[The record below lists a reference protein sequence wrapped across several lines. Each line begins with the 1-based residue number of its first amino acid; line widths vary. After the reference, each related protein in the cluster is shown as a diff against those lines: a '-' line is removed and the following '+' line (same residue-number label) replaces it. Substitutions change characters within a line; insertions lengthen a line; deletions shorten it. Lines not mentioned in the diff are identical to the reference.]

1 MKRVLVLVDGFNLF
15 HAINELSPGFTDL
28 DIRSLASRLI
38 NRRTEEI
45 IGVEYFASL
54 ITHLNKQTIK
64 SQEKYLHNLRITGVM
79 VILGRFRPRSTVCT
93 RCSLREV
100 RHVEKET
107 DVNLAT
113 ALVAHAFDGVCDRVL
128 LFSADS
134 DMKGAISLV
143 KTRFPNIDIRL
154 VSTVKYLQPVY
165 RSIGALVDGQ
175 IRLSLELV
183 KNHQFERR
191 LKGC

>member
-15 HAINELSPGFTDL
+15 HAVNELNPGFTDL
-28 DIRSLASRLI
+28 DVRSLASRLI

-54 ITHLNKQTIK
+54 ITHLNKQTIQT
-64 SQEKYLHNLRITGVM
+64 QERYLLALRESGVK
-79 VILGRFRPRSTVCT
+79 VILGRFRPRTTVCS
-93 RCSLREV
+93 RCGLREL

-113 ALVAHAFDGVCDRVL
+113 ALVAHAFDGICDRVL

-143 KTRFPNIDIRL
+143 KKRFPEIDIRL
-154 VSTVKYLQPVY
+154 VSTVRYLQPVY
-165 RSIGALVDGQ
+165 RSISTLVDGQ
-175 IRLSLELV
+175 IRLSHELV

-191 LKGC
+191 LEGC

>member
-15 HAINELSPGFTDL
+15 HAVNELSPGFTEL
-28 DIRSLASRLI
+28 DVRSLASRLI

-45 IGVEYFASL
+45 VGVEYFASL
-54 ITHLNKQTIK
+54 ITHLNKQTIQT
-64 SQEKYLHNLRITGVM
+64 QERYLHALRGSGVN
-79 VILGRFRPRSTVCT
+79 VILGRFRPRTSVCP
-93 RCSLREV
+93 RCNLRVV

-113 ALVAHAFDGVCDRVL
+113 ALVAHAFDGTCDRVL

-134 DMKGAISLV
+134 DMKGAIALV
-143 KTRFPNIDIRL
+143 KARFPNIDIRL
-154 VSTVKYLQPVY
+154 VSTVRYLQPVY
-165 RSIGALVDGQ
+165 RSIGTLVDGQ
-175 IRLSLELV
+175 IRLSYELV

-191 LKGC
+191 LEGC

>member
-15 HAINELSPGFTDL
+15 HAVNELSPEFTEL
-28 DIRSLASRLI
+28 DVRSLASRLI
-38 NRRTEEI
+38 TRRTEEI
-45 IGVEYFASL
+45 VGVEYFASL
-54 ITHLNKQTIK
+54 ITHLNKQTIQT
-64 SQEKYLHNLRITGVM
+64 QERYLHALRGSGVN
-79 VILGRFRPRSTVCT
+79 VILGRFRTRTSVCPRCD
-93 RCSLREV
+93 LRDV

-113 ALVAHAFDGVCDRVL
+113 TLVAHAFDGTCDRVL

-134 DMKGAISLV
+134 DMKGAITLV

-165 RSIGALVDGQ
+165 RSIGMLVDGQ
-175 IRLSLELV
+175 IRLSHELV
-183 KNHQFERR
+183 KNHQFARR

>member
-15 HAINELSPGFTDL
+15 HAVNELSPGFADL

-38 NRRTEEI
+38 NRRTEKI

-54 ITHLNKQTIK
+54 ITHLNKQTIQT
-64 SQEKYLHNLRITGVM
+64 QERYLLALRESGVK
-79 VILGRFRPRSTVCT
+79 VFLGRFRPRTTVCA
-93 RCSLREV
+93 RCGLREL
-100 RHVEKET
+100 RRVEKET

-113 ALVAHAFDGVCDRVL
+113 ALVAHAFDGICDRVL

-143 KTRFPNIDIRL
+143 KTRFPEIDIRL
-154 VSTVKYLQPVY
+154 VSTVRYLQPVY
-165 RSIGALVDGQ
+165 RSIGMLVDGQ
-175 IRLSLELV
+175 IRLSHELV

-191 LKGC
+191 LEGC